1 MTLQEAVRIGKGL
14 DLTTIQECVDAIH
27 SHAPQL
33 FPYSKINDELSELYE
48 EYDNYKKHPETW
60 MTALCGIEVP
70 VVRKLG
76 TVTAKNKKIKYV
88 QREDH
93 KA

>member
-14 DLTTIQECVDAIH
+14 DLTTIEECVDAIH

-33 FPYSKINDELSELYE
+33 FPYSKMNEELSELYE

-60 MTALCGIEVP
+60 MTALCGMNVP
-70 VVRKLG
+70 VEK
-76 TVTAKNKKIKYV
+76 TKIKKVKYV

>member
-14 DLTTIQECVDAIH
+14 DLTTIEECVDAIH

-33 FPYSKINDELSELYE
+33 FPYSKINEELSELYE

-60 MTALCGIEVP
+60 MTALCGMNAP
-70 VVRKLG
+70 VEKP
-76 TVTAKNKKIKYV
+76 KNKKVKYV

-93 KA
+93 KVSTCKG

>member
-1 MTLQEAVRIGKGL
+1 MKLEEAVRIGKGV
-14 DLTTIQECVDAIH
+14 DLTTIEECVNNIH
-27 SHAPQL
+27 SFSPQL

-60 MTALCGIEVP
+60 MTALCGMNVP
-70 VVRKLG
+70 VEK
-76 TVTAKNKKIKYV
+76 TKIKKVKYV

>member
-14 DLTTIQECVDAIH
+14 DLTTIEECVDAIH

-33 FPYSKINDELSELYE
+33 FPYSKINEELSELYE

-60 MTALCGIEVP
+60 MTALCGMNVP
-70 VVRKLG
+70 VEK
-76 TVTAKNKKIKYV
+76 TKIKKVKYV

>member
-1 MTLQEAVRIGKGL
+1 MTLQEAVRIGKGVA
-14 DLTTIQECVDAIH
+14 LTTIEECVDAIH

-33 FPYSKINDELSELYE
+33 FPYSKINEELSELYE

-60 MTALCGIEVP
+60 MTALCGMNVP
-70 VVRKLG
+70 V
-76 TVTAKNKKIKYV
+76 KKTKIKKVKYV

>member
-1 MTLQEAVRIGKGL
+1 MKLEEAIRIGKGV
-14 DLTTIQECVDAIH
+14 DLTTIEECVDAIH

-33 FPYSKINDELSELYE
+33 FPYSKINEELSELYE

-60 MTALCGIEVP
+60 MTALCGMNVP
-70 VVRKLG
+70 VEK
-76 TVTAKNKKIKYV
+76 TKIKKVKYV